1 MILPR
6 HERVSISC
14 GKGRKTGDLGTQV
27 MLEPN
32 SEVPWPAGIKINK
45 QIIQMPLKD
54 SDSITVMVENI
65 TDEEVILPART
76 VLGWLYAVDVYIIW
90 K

>member
-6 HERVSISC
+6 HKRVSVSC
-14 GKGRKTGDLGTQV
+14 GKGSKTCDLGTQV

-32 SEVPWPAGIKINK
+32 SEAPWPAGIKINK
-45 QIIQMPLKD
+45 QIIQVPPKD
-54 SDSITVMVENI
+54 SDSITVMVENT

-76 VLGWLYAVDVYIIW
+76 VLGWLHAVDVYIIW
-90 K
+90 N